1 MFRTRRAPR
10 FAVCAFAAAVVLAAV
25 SAAGAAQ
32 PSPFVATW
40 HPVAGAASA
49 PATATRLS
57 PALALAP
64 VPNVRVPS
72 HSTALPLTSFG
83 RVAVSADPAY
93 PYVFAS
99 GGNGGGG
106 VVALDAD
113 GAVLQT
119 FSGLSN
125 AHGLVAVGSEVFV
138 SGCGGSAID
147 VIDVTTLT
155 VSNSITTPFPT
166 DCDLGYGGGLLIFS
180 ETTPGGHRMVT
191 LDPTTETFWEGTDEF
206 APAVLTSS
214 PSNTVST
221 IGELL
226 DMTTQPPTSLGA
238 TPGTGGSQYD
248 AALAPAG
255 TRAFIATSNPP
266 FAVTEYAVSAT
277 PTLTRSYPLP
287 SSPHAVAVSA
297 SGLFVAAGIDATG
310 KNVKIFKVGATTAT
324 GSYTTPDGIATADRG
339 LAFSIS
345 GATLFAITRQAGQA
359 PTLHVL
365 SQANLVDTTAS
376 LGLSRGT
383 VTVGGSVT
391 LTAHVANHASGGTMR
406 IYKTPYG
413 GSRQLAA
420 SGPVNAKGNLIVKV
434 SPKKHTVYQAVY
446 SGDSKYATEKSTSK
460 TVKVRVKLALAASRY
475 YASVNGVRLYH
486 AGAKPPLF
494 TTTVTPYHSGGCTR
508 LYLQQRVSGRWKSYT
523 PSPCFGLTNSRV
535 AVYIT
540 GLPRNTSWRVRSWY
554 AADFDHLAG
563 FSPYV
568 RFAITS

>member
-10 FAVCAFAAAVVLAAV
+10 FAVCALAATVALAAV
-25 SAAGAAQ
+25 SAAGAAPVDASCGNVASGCGSGPGSGHGDAAQ
-32 PSPFVATW
+32 PRTG
-40 HPVAGAASA
+40 AGAG
-49 PATATRLS
+49 
-57 PALALAP
+57 
-64 VPNVRVPS
+64 PNVRVPS

-138 SGCGGSAID
+138 SRCGGSAID

-180 ETTPGGHRMVT
+180 ETTPEGHRMVT

-206 APAVLTSS
+206 APPVLTSS

-255 TRAFIATSNPP
+255 TRAFIATANPP
-266 FAVTEYAVSAT
+266 FAGS
-277 PTLTRSYPLP
+277 PSTRS
-287 SSPHAVAVSA
+287 
-297 SGLFVAAGIDATG
+297 
-310 KNVKIFKVGATTAT
+310 
-324 GSYTTPDGIATADRG
+324 R
-339 LAFSIS
+339 
-345 GATLFAITRQAGQA
+345 R
-359 PTLHVL
+359 
-365 SQANLVDTTAS
+365 
-376 LGLSRGT
+376 
-383 VTVGGSVT
+383 
-391 LTAHVANHASGGTMR
+391 
-406 IYKTPYG
+406 
-413 GSRQLAA
+413 
-420 SGPVNAKGNLIVKV
+420 
-434 SPKKHTVYQAVY
+434 
-446 SGDSKYATEKSTSK
+446 
-460 TVKVRVKLALAASRY
+460 
-475 YASVNGVRLYH
+475 
-486 AGAKPPLF
+486 
-494 TTTVTPYHSGGCTR
+494 
-508 LYLQQRVSGRWKSYT
+508 
-523 PSPCFGLTNSRV
+523 
-535 AVYIT
+535 
-540 GLPRNTSWRVRSWY
+540 PR
-554 AADFDHLAG
+554 
-563 FSPYV
+563 P
-568 RFAITS
+568 